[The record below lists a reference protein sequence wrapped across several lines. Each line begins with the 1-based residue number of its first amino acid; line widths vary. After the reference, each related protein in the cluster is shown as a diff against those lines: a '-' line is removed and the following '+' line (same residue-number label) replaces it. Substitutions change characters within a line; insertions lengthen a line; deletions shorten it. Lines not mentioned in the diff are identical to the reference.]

1 MRYKLV
7 QSVALVTSF
16 WWFCLTL
23 YGLFDG
29 SWNGAEELSSYVLEV
44 GSSISLAVFIA
55 IGIVVS
61 AYIINE
67 YLVSKYLKGKRV
79 RGLSCSLGAP
89 PIPSY
94 HIPMAQNVPQK
105 TGRDSVDRWLSY
117 LKRAHPEHYRLAK
130 QILRILLSDP
140 KMPASHVRGGHGGKT
155 LWEHSLLVCERAI
168 VIAPT
173 WTYEGLKTPK
183 GDLVTAL
190 RDTSYTFDPADP
202 LVGIIALAHDIGK
215 LKTFLRDPK
224 TGEVLKETHEH
235 DSVSALMVTKLDEF
249 WQIPRSDQ
257 EAILGAVGYYHR
269 PQSFPLD
276 KGQRAYDDRTHALM
290 ELLIAAD
297 RSAGQIESG
306 IAPSVQ
312 TGQQTVEFM
321 TRLWAAFHELTSEP
335 GRVNGSNKAQTIGQK
350 RGEIVVFKERELLR
364 FLGQKLSIS
373 PTEDLKRAL
382 LEVLADQEVLFDP
395 NPNMRSS
402 SNPTPPLRTYSVS
415 FFNASN
421 GKHLATW
428 RGAVVI
434 MPKHILPGL
443 SSLFDHPALFEVHT
457 EEAPLPTESIAQ
469 GNSPVS
475 QVNDG
480 GAQEQAPEEA
490 SSPAAEEK
498 PSNAHE
504 NVEPDGASS
513 PSEESAEQTSAA
525 VSAALD
531 DFIAGERGSS
541 QNNSFEHD
549 LDGLEEEG
557 TPSEPDEAADQS
569 GSGDV
574 LDEDVMQELSK
585 VIEKQAEEKAVMIV
599 EKEEELE
606 RERKEKQLKKL
617 PRKDKDKLSQFG
629 DVSNAV
635 LENRNKENAVAF
647 VLNSIK
653 GQPYKVK
660 RGLNWY
666 KASSFG
672 LTDEGFSKL
681 AAETPPGFI
690 ELARN
695 ENGELIWV
703 GVPEALCES

>member
-16 WWFCLTL
+16 WWFFLTI

-29 SWNGAEELSSYVLEV
+29 SWNGTEELSSYALEA
-44 GSSISLAVFIA
+44 GASISLAVLIA
-55 IGIVVS
+55 IGIVVA
-61 AYIINE
+61 AYVINE
-67 YLVSKYLKGKRV
+67 YLLSKYLKGKRV

-89 PIPSY
+89 PIPPY

-105 TGRDSVDRWLSY
+105 TGRDSVDRWLAY

-190 RDTSYTFDPADP
+190 RDSSYTFDPADP

-321 TRLWAAFHELTSEP
+321 TRLWAAFQELTSEP

-364 FLGQKLSIS
+364 FLGQKLAVN

-402 SNPTPPLRTYSVS
+402 SNPAPPLRTYSVS

-421 GKHLATW
+421 GKHVATW

-457 EEAPLPTESIAQ
+457 EDAHLPAEGIGQ
-469 GNSPVS
+469 DNSAVA

-480 GAQEQAPEEA
+480 GAQDQAPAEA

-498 PSNAHE
+498 PNNAQE
-504 NVEPDGASS
+504 KVAPDGASS
-513 PSEESAEQTSAA
+513 LSEEPAEQTSAA

-531 DFIAGERGSS
+531 NFISGERGAI
-541 QNNSFEHD
+541 QNESFEND
-549 LDGLEEEG
+549 LEMTDEEG
-557 TPSEPDEAADQS
+557 GLSGANEASDQP
-569 GSGDV
+569 GSDDV
-574 LDEDVMQELSK
+574 LDEDVMHELSK
-585 VIEKQAEEKAVMIV
+585 VIEKQAEEKALMIV
-599 EKEEELE
+599 EKEDEMD

-617 PRKDKDKLSQFG
+617 SKTDKEKLSALAEECH
-629 DVSNAV
+629 SN
-635 LENRNKENAVAF
+635 
-647 VLNSIK
+647 IT
-653 GQPYKVK
+653 GQPEALPLILKAMQCKPYLEK
-660 RGLNWY
+660 RELRWY
-666 KASSFG
+666 KAADLG
-672 LTDEGFSKL
+672 LTDEQFSVL
-681 AAETPPGFI
+681 AENAAPGFI
-690 ELARN
+690 ELGKN
-695 ENGELIWV
+695 KDGQLVWV
-703 GVPEALCES
+703 AVSEALCAS

>member
-16 WWFCLTL
+16 WWFFLTI

-29 SWNGAEELSSYVLEV
+29 SWNGTEELSSYALEA
-44 GSSISLAVFIA
+44 GASISLAVLIA
-55 IGIVVS
+55 IGIVVA
-61 AYIINE
+61 AYVINE
-67 YLVSKYLKGKRV
+67 YLLSKYLKGKRV

-89 PIPSY
+89 PIPPY

-105 TGRDSVDRWLSY
+105 TGRDSVDRWLAY

-190 RDTSYTFDPADP
+190 RDSSYTFDPADP

-321 TRLWAAFHELTSEP
+321 TRLWAAFQELTSEP

-364 FLGQKLSIS
+364 FLGQKLAVN

-402 SNPTPPLRTYSVS
+402 SNPAPPLRTYSVS

-421 GKHLATW
+421 GKHVATW

-457 EEAPLPTESIAQ
+457 EDAHLPAEGIGQ
-469 GNSPVS
+469 DNSAVA

-480 GAQEQAPEEA
+480 GAQDQAPAEA
-490 SSPAAEEK
+490 SSPAAEVKPNNAQEK
-498 PSNAHE
+498 
-504 NVEPDGASS
+504 VIPDGASS
-513 PSEESAEQTSAA
+513 LSEEPAEQTSAA

-531 DFIAGERGSS
+531 NFISGERGAI
-541 QNNSFEHD
+541 QNESFEND
-549 LDGLEEEG
+549 LEMTDEEG
-557 TPSEPDEAADQS
+557 GLSGANEASDQP
-569 GSGDV
+569 GSDDV
-574 LDEDVMQELSK
+574 LDEDVMHELSK
-585 VIEKQAEEKAVMIV
+585 VIEKQAEEKALMIV
-599 EKEEELE
+599 EKEDEMD

-617 PRKDKDKLSQFG
+617 SKTDKEKLSALAEECH
-629 DVSNAV
+629 SN
-635 LENRNKENAVAF
+635 
-647 VLNSIK
+647 IT
-653 GQPYKVK
+653 GQPEALPLILKAMQCKPYLEK
-660 RGLNWY
+660 RELRWY
-666 KASSFG
+666 KAADLG
-672 LTDEGFSKL
+672 LTDEQFSVL
-681 AAETPPGFI
+681 AENAAPGFI
-690 ELARN
+690 ELGKN
-695 ENGELIWV
+695 KDGQLVWV
-703 GVPEALCES
+703 AVSEALCAS